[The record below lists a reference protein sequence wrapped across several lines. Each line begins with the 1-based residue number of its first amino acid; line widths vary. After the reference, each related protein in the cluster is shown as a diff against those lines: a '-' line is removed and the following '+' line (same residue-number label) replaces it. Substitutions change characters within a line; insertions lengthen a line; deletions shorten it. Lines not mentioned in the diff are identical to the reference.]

1 MVATAGVQVN
11 DEFGAKLGFVLKFL
25 TLSNGR
31 VAAELA
37 VDKSLVG
44 RWVAGTVHPSA
55 HNLGRLTEFLARR
68 VPGLTLLDWDRSL
81 EALRDRFG
89 GSAPPPQVTP
99 TAVADWLAHPKVAEV
114 AAATAIDGMNVTGFW
129 RTTRAAPDMPGRF
142 CHDYV
147 MIAPR
152 SDGPLYCETGV
163 FSSRLSGWGMIA
175 GDQFYSCSS
184 SHALGSM
191 TFGIFNRVRAARI
204 DAMDGISLAC
214 SAVGGGIPIALA
226 MYMERVGELSGDAV
240 ADKQRLATLLADYPL
255 ARDGTVPDTLRHHLL
270 RDIGPAAHSDGGD
283 LFLMMR
289 SMTSLARGASVDQP
303 AVRLHAVS

>member
-1 MVATAGVQVN
+1 MPIIVVPLAASACQSNNHDPCRGVRAGAATGGVRLWVVWTGPAARVRIAAAGARVN

-25 TLSNGR
+25 TLSSGC

-37 VDKSLVG
+37 VDKSLVE

-68 VPGLTLLDWDRSL
+68 VPGVTLLDWDRSV

-89 GSAPPPQVTP
+89 GSGLPPQVTP
-99 TAVADWLAHPKVAEV
+99 TVVADWLAHPKVAEV
-114 AAATAIDGMNVTGFW
+114 AAATAIDGMKVTGFW

-142 CHDYV
+142 CHDYG

-152 SDGPLYCETGV
+152 SDGPLYCESGV

-175 GDQFYSCSS
+175 GDQNYSCSS

-204 DAMDGISLAC
+204 DAIDGISLAC
-214 SAVGGGIPIALA
+214 SPARQSAA
-226 MYMERVGELSGDAV
+226 AF
-240 ADKQRLATLLADYPL
+240 RLP
-255 ARDGTVPDTLRHHLL
+255 
-270 RDIGPAAHSDGGD
+270 
-283 LFLMMR
+283 
-289 SMTSLARGASVDQP
+289 
-303 AVRLHAVS
+303 